1 MTMHDHSLF
10 ESYVLDHFSTDRHN
24 KVVQTTWTKIFW
36 DFEGLGI
43 SMIIEYCDDNV
54 ILSLTYEGLILK
66 TMLIMLGILMVMFM
80 LLGHNI
86 DHES

>member
-1 MTMHDHSLF
+1 
-10 ESYVLDHFSTDRHN
+10 
-24 KVVQTTWTKIFW
+24 
-36 DFEGLGI
+36 
-43 SMIIEYCDDNV
+43 MIIEYCDDNV